1 MDLSGI
7 ISISGKP
14 GLYNIVA
21 HTKNGIIVEGISDG
35 KRFPAYATHRISA
48 LEDISIYTVDDDVPL
63 ADVYRKIY
71 DKENG
76 GPAVS
81 HKASANELKAYLE
94 EVLPDFDEERVYMSD
109 IKKMMNWYNLLQS
122 KDMLKLPTEEG
133 AEASAEA
140 TEETTEAEA
149 PTEAA
154 PEVEETESGA
164 EAEAEVESEE
174 TSEDKA

>member
-14 GLYNIVA
+14 GLYKIVA

-63 ADVYRKIY
+63 ADVYQTIF

-81 HKASANELKAYLE
+81 HKSSADELKSYLQ

-109 IKKMMNWYNLLQS
+109 IKKMMAWYNLLQS
-122 KDMLKLPTEEG
+122 NDMLKLHEEEG
-133 AEASAEA
+133 AEAVEASTEAPAEAEEAEEATEAETADEVSEEDASAEA
-140 TEETTEAEA
+140 
-149 PTEAA
+149 
-154 PEVEETESGA
+154 
-164 EAEAEVESEE
+164 
-174 TSEDKA
+174 